1 LHALFNFIQILAKM
15 YDVERDT
22 CLGTLW
28 SVYKIFL
35 RDLIKTSYKG
45 QKDSGEMVD
54 RNLFTERRLDCRVKQ
69 LLWRMGGNVSLKFR
83 KDYARDFFAIC

>member
-35 RDLIKTSYKG
+35 CDLIKTSAIKAKKIWGKWSIEIVCLYSLVIYRK
-45 QKDSGEMVD
+45 KA
-54 RNLFTERRLDCRVKQ
+54 RLQ
-69 LLWRMGGNVSLKFR
+69 G
-83 KDYARDFFAIC
+83 